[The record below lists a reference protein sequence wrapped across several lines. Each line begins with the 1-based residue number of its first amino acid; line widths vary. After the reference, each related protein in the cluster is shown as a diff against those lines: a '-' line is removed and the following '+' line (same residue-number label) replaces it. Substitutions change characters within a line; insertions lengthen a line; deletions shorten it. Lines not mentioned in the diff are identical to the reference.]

1 MMATAMTARSA
12 DARRRGALIEQRAAQ
27 WLMARGLALI
37 ASNQHA
43 KGGELDLIMRDG
55 DTLVFVEVRHRASSR
70 HGHPLETI
78 TPQKQRRLIRA
89 ARFYLH
95 RNGLSCLCRFDVLA
109 VTGPLH
115 QLEYEWVTNAFEAF

>member
-1 MMATAMTARSA
+1 MTRAA
-12 DARRRGALIEQRAAQ
+12 DARQRGALIEQLAAQ
-27 WLMARGLALI
+27 WLVDRGLVLV

-55 DTLVFVEVRHRASSR
+55 QTLVFVEVRHRASSQ

-78 TPQKQRRLIRA
+78 TPVKQRRLIKA

-115 QLEYEWVTNAFEAF
+115 QLEYEWVPNAFEAF